1 MKELYKFTHESEHF
15 ALDVEDMAFFQLN
28 ELGREILDC
37 HPMLDGLHASYS
49 SQEIQQT
56 LEALEAAGIFTK
68 PTATPS
74 DIHPVL
80 PSIAA
85 LEVASHQIGKARDF
99 LRLYAEKHGNHAV
112 VVRVAVDRDGRVPL
126 EIFEIFQHG
135 IEHFS
140 LSITGFPLFDH
151 LEKLHPGKVVPV
163 ELRATVDDILAPRSI
178 CSIYTPNPVMARTVV
193 SVEYNGEPWSQLNS
207 ALRRLRDAGFKHVA
221 IEWLCA
227 GCLDNSPD
235 PDDEHQSD
243 DEMLVN
249 SIPMGM
255 SILTSEK
262 ICHGCGAGTR
272 YLAASE
278 NGDLYPCRHYLD
290 QPQFCLGNLDRG
302 IDPMQ
307 RQKLIFPS
315 DDRIDQCRACGVRY
329 LCGGPTLGGRTLAIN
344 YCRIQEQLARLAMVN
359 HSRSD
364 LIQKAQLK
372 GGFEILSKTLATRP
386 YFYPREQSLP
396 QAERERTLT
405 VHGNS
410 MRPLLKEGDKVLVQP
425 LGNRTIRFGDI
436 ACFGK
441 PVTCHRIVRR
451 LWRNGEVMVWEKGD
465 NSLTGSE
472 IAAKDIDGIV
482 TAIFKP
488 GRTIEI
494 SSFFWR
500 TLSYVI
506 AMYSRMTMT
515 LYNVFSR
522 TRRRVKE

>member
-1 MKELYKFTHESEHF
+1 
-15 ALDVEDMAFFQLN
+15 MAFFQLN
-28 ELGREILDC
+28 ELGRDILDC

-74 DIHPVL
+74 DIHPGL
-80 PSIAA
+80 PSITA
-85 LEVASHQIGKARDF
+85 LEIAPHQIGKARDF
-99 LRLYAEKHGNHAV
+99 LRLYAEEHGNHAV
-112 VVRVAVDRDGRVPL
+112 MVRVAVDRDGRVPL

-151 LEKLHPGKVVPV
+151 LERLHPGKVVPV
-163 ELRATVDDILAPRSI
+163 ELRATVDDILAPQSI
-178 CSIYTPNPVMARTVV
+178 CSSYTPNPVMARTVV
-193 SVEYNGEPWSQLNS
+193 SIEYNGEPWSQLNS
-207 ALRRLRDAGFKHVA
+207 ALRRLRNSGFKHVA
-221 IEWLCA
+221 VEWLCS
-227 GCLDNSPD
+227 GCLGNSPD
-235 PDDEHQSD
+235 PAEIPATFLSHNHQNNH
-243 DEMLVN
+243 EILVN
-249 SIPMGM
+249 PIPMGM

-278 NGDLYPCRHYLD
+278 NGDLYPCRYYLD
-290 QPQFCLGNLDRG
+290 KPPYRLGNLDQG
-302 IDPMQ
+302 IDPTQ
-307 RQKLIFPS
+307 WQKLIAPS
-315 DDRIDQCRACGVRY
+315 GNQTDHCRYCGIRY
-329 LCGGPTLGGRTLAIN
+329 LCGGPTLEGRALAVN

-372 GGFEILSKTLATRP
+372 GGFEILSKTLSTRP
-386 YFYPREQSLP
+386 YFYLREHSFPRV
-396 QAERERTLT
+396 ERERTLT

-425 LGNRTIRFGDI
+425 LGNRTIRSGDI
-436 ACFGK
+436 VCFGK

-451 LWRNGEVMVWEKGD
+451 FWRNGELRVWEKGD
-465 NSLTGSE
+465 NSLSGSE

-482 TAIFKP
+482 TTIFKP

-494 SSFFWR
+494 LSFFWR
-500 TLSYVI
+500 TFSYCI
-506 AMYSRMTMT
+506 AMYSRMTMA
-515 LYNVFSR
+515 LYSLFSR
-522 TRRRVKE
+522 TRRRVKY